1 MNTAS
6 VGADVEATFE
16 VAEEGGA
23 TFLTNM
29 LNWFMLTL
37 VCLRRMTWRWKRPH
51 FWAAIESASA
61 ALALSQ
67 PIRFVACLLIRSLK

>member
-1 MNTAS
+1 M
-6 VGADVEATFE
+6 GADVEAAFE
-16 VAEEGGA
+16 VAEDGGT

-37 VCLRRMTWRWKRPH
+37 VCLRRMTCRWKRPH

-61 ALALSQ
+61 ALALSH
-67 PIRFVACLLIRSLK
+67 PIKLVACLFMRSLKA